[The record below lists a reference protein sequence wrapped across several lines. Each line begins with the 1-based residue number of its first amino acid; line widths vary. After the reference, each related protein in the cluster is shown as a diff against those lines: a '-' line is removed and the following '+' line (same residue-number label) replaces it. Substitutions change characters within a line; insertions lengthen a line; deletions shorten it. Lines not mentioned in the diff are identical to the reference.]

1 MALGASGLLGA
12 TGLPAVAADKSRVTA
27 DLVRL
32 DAGIEP
38 LVRLLERTPRT
49 QCVGMLAGQVRQ
61 GVPYRQLLAAL
72 FLAGIRN
79 VNPQPPGYKF
89 HCVFVIHAAHQLSLD
104 LPADQRLLPLFWAL
118 DNFKVSQAKDIE
130 EGDFNLAAVRG
141 RLPAPEKA
149 WDEFRAAMADWD
161 EQRADRAI
169 VALVR
174 SRGAHEI
181 IEGLWE
187 YGARDYRNI
196 GHKPIFVANTWRTL
210 QTIGWQHAEP
220 ALRSLV
226 LGLLDYGKAERVNK
240 FAFTD
245 QVFLGNRRFV
255 DAVMPPGSQRSS
267 SRWPANWSRPGSQV
281 SRVSGLVEAMRSL
294 DPHACCRL
302 VGERLG
308 KGEFRAQAAWDAV
321 HLMAGEL
328 MIRQPGIYGIHTVTS
343 ANALHTA
350 YQLAALPATRLL
362 LLLQAVGWMVQFRE
376 FMATTR
382 GGLNKSDILVRP
394 PGRQVKPRPDDSR
407 SAIEA
412 VLGAIGQDAGT
423 AAAAARGLGELA
435 AASKQPALLGDFASA
450 VRQLIA
456 RKATDAHHYKYGM
469 AIFENL
475 DRVSPAFRPHVL
487 AAAPYFLRGRKDPDT
502 PVVTRALD
510 ALGAG

>member
-1 MALGASGLLGA
+1 M
-12 TGLPAVAADKSRVTA
+12 
-27 DLVRL
+27 
-32 DAGIEP
+32 
-38 LVRLLERTPRT
+38 
-49 QCVGMLAGQVRQ
+49 
-61 GVPYRQLLAAL
+61 
-72 FLAGIRN
+72 
-79 VNPQPPGYKF
+79 
-89 HCVFVIHAAHQLSLD
+89 
-104 LPADQRLLPLFWAL
+104 
-118 DNFKVSQAKDIE
+118 
-130 EGDFNLAAVRG
+130 
-141 RLPAPEKA
+141 
-149 WDEFRAAMADWD
+149 
-161 EQRADRAI
+161 
-169 VALVR
+169 
-174 SRGAHEI
+174 
-181 IEGLWE
+181 
-187 YGARDYRNI
+187 
-196 GHKPIFVANTWRTL
+196 
-210 QTIGWQHAEP
+210 
-220 ALRSLV
+220 
-226 LGLLDYGKAERVNK
+226 
-240 FAFTD
+240 
-245 QVFLGNRRFV
+245 
-255 DAVMPPGSQRSS
+255 
-267 SRWPANWSRPGSQV
+267 
-281 SRVSGLVEAMRSL
+281 VEAMRSL